1 MFVFRSPLY
10 KIRYKIFSCS
20 TFKWL
25 LSCKIKAVFYFV
37 SQQVQLELSKRETE
51 VSQLK
56 EETSGFQ
63 SERQLLIQTLE
74 EVKTEN
80 ENLKQEN
87 LKLENVKHENLKLL
101 SDKEGKLKEES

>member
-1 MFVFRSPLY
+1 M
-10 KIRYKIFSCS
+10 
-20 TFKWL
+20 
-25 LSCKIKAVFYFV
+25 
-37 SQQVQLELSKRETE
+37 
-51 VSQLK
+51 SQLK
-56 EETSGFQ
+56 KETSGFQ